1 VINQQ
6 NGQMVR
12 TSFVNRPSSQDQIH
26 LQPVLHKQIAIDKP
40 PTPKM
45 RPLQSYSQE
54 NSRPISRKNTI

>member
-1 VINQQ
+1 
-6 NGQMVR
+6 MVR

-26 LQPVLHKQIAIDKP
+26 VQPVLHKQIAIDKP